1 MDQALP
7 SPAAADSRDLWIV
20 IPAYNAEAT
29 VGAVARAARHSGLP
43 VLVVDDG
50 SSDGTGHEAEA
61 AGVAVLRLSQNLG
74 KGGALRSGFAYALHR
89 GARAVLTL
97 DADGQHDPAEIPAL
111 RAAHLREPQAL
122 IIGAR
127 SFDPAL
133 MPRRSRVGNHISTFF
148 ISLFAG
154 QRFRDTQSG
163 FRVYPAQLLRR
174 APLRACRFEIE
185 TELLLWGSKLGVPVR
200 EVSIATIY
208 HRAPAPATEIVTAE
222 GAAPAHRTHFR
233 NVHDT
238 LRILRLVIGSPL
250 WRAPQPPSE
259 PMADAAAAL
268 SQPKMEAT

>member
-1 MDQALP
+1 MIGLIERQNEAL
-7 SPAAADSRDLWIV
+7 
-20 IPAYNAEAT
+20 
-29 VGAVARAARHSGLP
+29 
-43 VLVVDDG
+43 
-50 SSDGTGHEAEA
+50 
-61 AGVAVLRLSQNLG
+61 
-74 KGGALRSGFAYALHR
+74 
-89 GARAVLTL
+89 
-97 DADGQHDPAEIPAL
+97 PAL

-185 TELLLWGSKLGVPVR
+185 TELLLWGSKLGVPVV
-200 EVSIATIY
+200 EVPIATIY
-208 HRAPAPATEIVTAE
+208 APPLAAD
-222 GAAPAHRTHFR
+222 AAPVHRTHFR

-250 WRAPQPPSE
+250 WRAPQPPSLS
-259 PMADAAAAL
+259 PSPGAGSTSASTTRMAEMSFMSFGLRPTWSA
-268 SQPKMEAT
+268 SWITTR